1 MTSTPHA
8 RRRDLAAQNLNPD
21 GTLGD
26 ATVFVDRFES
36 GDTGAWDSTVP
47 AP

>member
-1 MTSTPHA
+1 MTPTPRA
-8 RRRDLAAQNLNPD
+8 RRRDLL
-21 GTLGD
+21 

-36 GDTGAWDSTVP
+36 GGTGAWDSTVS